1 MSARDLVPTPGQTV
15 GPFFHDALPYPG
27 DSELVPPGRAD
38 AVRLHGQVLDG
49 DGAPVPDA
57 LIELWQADAEGRV
70 CREPGSLR
78 RDGLTFSGW
87 GRSATDEAG
96 HYSFS
101 TVRPGPVA
109 AGAAPFFALT
119 VFARGLPNRL
129 FTRAYLPG
137 DDAARS
143 GDSLLS
149 AVEQG
154 RRSTLVA
161 VPDAK
166 GFRFD
171 IRLQGDGET
180 VFLAHPRH

>member
-1 MSARDLVPTPGQTV
+1 M
-15 GPFFHDALPYPG
+15 
-27 DSELVPPGRAD
+27 
-38 AVRLHGQVLDG
+38 
-49 DGAPVPDA
+49 
-57 LIELWQADAEGRV
+57 
-70 CREPGSLR
+70 
-78 RDGLTFSGW
+78 
-87 GRSATDEAG
+87 
-96 HYSFS
+96 
-101 TVRPGPVA
+101 RPGPVG

-143 GDSLLS
+143 ADPLLS
-149 AVEQG
+149 AVEGG

-161 VPDAK
+161 VPDAQ

-171 IRLQGDGET
+171 IRLQGDDET